1 MSNLKKA
8 FLGGY
13 KRASVDAEIDRLNRL
28 IEETEA
34 DKKQFEH
41 SLTNSKAKN
50 DELSAQISSL
60 SEKIESLTAENALLK
75 TQCSQN
81 SEIFS
86 DIAKIYKRAYGSG
99 HDIVCDSKET
109 AKALLEALKQRFDSA
124 MGDTADIIE
133 KYEAIQKNINQT
145 FNSLKNDIAAVS
157 DSTEL
162 MLKKAKKFAGIYTQM
177 NETIESAA
185 KDSEKT
191 LAEFDAKAS
200 EFLSPKTDENAS
212 VTSLLSQHSATKDD
226 ENENAEQ
233 PAEDKKADKNDNKN
247 GKDGAFK
254 KFALPRRIS
263 RIGARA
269 KKAVSSDRTSSDGIT
284 LVKTAPASAENKVS
298 DNSAAENTAPENEIN
313 KQPAVT
319 KMAVGD
325 SSNIPE
331 DQHAFTADDKP
342 SISPVKKLP
351 ESDNQNSDFTQFGR
365 KSKISAE
372 DRNEL
377 LRKALLKNGGNN

>member
-1 MSNLKKA
+1 MSNLKKS
-8 FLGGY
+8 FFGGY
-13 KRASVDAEIDRLNRL
+13 KRSSVDAEIDRLGRM
-28 IEETEA
+28 IEEAEIG
-34 DKKQFEH
+34 KKQLEH

-50 DELSAQISSL
+50 DELNAQVASL
-60 SEKIESLTAENALLK
+60 SERVESLSEENALLK
-75 TQCSQN
+75 AQCSQN

-99 HDIVCDSKET
+99 RDIVCDSKDT
-109 AKALLEALKQRFDSA
+109 AKALLEALRQRFDLA

-133 KYEAIQKNINQT
+133 KYETIQKNISQT
-145 FNSLKNDIAAVS
+145 FNSLKNDMAAVA

-162 MLKKAKKFAGIYTQM
+162 MMKKAKKFAGIYNEM
-177 NETIESAA
+177 NDTIKAA
-185 KDSEKT
+185 SKDGEKA

-200 EFLSPKTDENAS
+200 EFLTPENDDAED
-212 VTSLLSQHSATKDD
+212 VTSLLSRPTAKETELTEEPDESMKEKPDKTNSAPQKRLT
-226 ENENAEQ
+226 
-233 PAEDKKADKNDNKN
+233 
-247 GKDGAFK
+247 
-254 KFALPRRIS
+254 LPRRLS
-263 RIGARA
+263 RIVNRS
-269 KKAVSSDRTSSDGIT
+269 KKSGSPDEATHNIPDNRIPII
-284 LVKTAPASAENKVS
+284 KTAHTATGNKVS
-298 DNSAAENTAPENEIN
+298 ENADAENTAPENEVKI
-313 KQPAVT
+313 QPAVT

-325 SSNIPE
+325 TSNIPE
-331 DQHAFTADDKP
+331 NQHTFTDDEQQ